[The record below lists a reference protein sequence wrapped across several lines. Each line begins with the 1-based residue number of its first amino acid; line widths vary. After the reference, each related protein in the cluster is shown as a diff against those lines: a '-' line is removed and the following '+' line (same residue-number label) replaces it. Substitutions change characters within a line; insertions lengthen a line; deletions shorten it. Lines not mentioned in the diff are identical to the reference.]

1 MAKTVNNRSI
11 SYVGL
16 PNNTLRM
23 SINEPLVEMI
33 MYALQS
39 IDHLQ
44 RPKHSYGVS
53 YRYLLNQCIRQY
65 LVPDQNIHISVAA
78 TQVWQ
83 KMGLNLN
90 DIYRYTYQDVIA
102 PQNNIQV
109 DTCVGTTKTKVT
121 KSIVA
126 GKQIAYNSVF
136 IDEHTTPV
144 KDVTEA
150 LKQAYISNP
159 CTSTIID
166 ILDKMHITKM
176 LKYEN
181 ANIKKTTNR
190 ISASYVINNASSQ
203 ILNSIIN
210 NPNINYPGII
220 P

>member
-1 MAKTVNNRSI
+1 MAKKINNPN

-16 PNNTLRM
+16 PSNTQRTQ
-23 SINEPLVEMI
+23 INSALVKIIEH
-33 MYALQS
+33 ALTNL
-39 IDHLQ
+39 HLQ
-44 RPKHSYGVS
+44 RGKHSYGVS
-53 YRYLLNQCIRQY
+53 YRYLLNQSIRQY
-65 LVPDQNIHISVAA
+65 LVPDTNIHISVGARN
-78 TQVWQ
+78 VWQ
-83 KMGLNLN
+83 TMGLTLS
-90 DIYRYTYQDVIA
+90 DIYKYTYQDSIR
-102 PQNNIQV
+102 PKNSIQV
-109 DTCVGTTKTKVT
+109 STYVGTKKSPLP

-126 GKQIAYNSVF
+126 GQPIAYNSVF

-190 ISASYVINNASSQ
+190 ISISNYISNSSAQ
-203 ILNSIIN
+203 IFNDIISD
-210 NPNINYPGII
+210 PSINYPKIW